1 MCLVVEG
8 TWSVVNTIVSWLW
21 QCQQEHDLAATQT
34 VSNISTTFY
43 CLIALNIKDFFSY
56 RGNDG
61 WKAILHDCKYCSR
74 TYQQAVGEW
83 RYIWPNLQRH
93 EKIKILF
100 NLPSLWDDFSLLYF
114 ISALIVIVGFFLKC
128 LFSGVEEMMSQQD
141 VNCCCSD
148 LFFLEMLVVPPCR
161 YLHSA
166 KIQDHTNWYVPV
178 YVSVVHTFKDK
189 LYLLQSYQE
198 QRTVKCLFFFFLL
211 VPISS
216 TNKKEYPH
224 ITTQEIATLSRWYT
238 KYTRCGTII

>member
-34 VSNISTTFY
+34 VSNISTTFC
-43 CLIALNIKDFFSY
+43 CLIALNIKDFFSC

-83 RYIWPNLQRH
+83 RYIWQNLQH
-93 EKIKILF
+93 QEKIKILF
-100 NLPSLWDDFSLLYF
+100 NLLSLWDYFSLLCF

-166 KIQDHTNWYVPV
+166 I
-178 YVSVVHTFKDK
+178 
-189 LYLLQSYQE
+189 
-198 QRTVKCLFFFFLL
+198 
-211 VPISS
+211 
-216 TNKKEYPH
+216 
-224 ITTQEIATLSRWYT
+224 
-238 KYTRCGTII
+238 